1 MLSFFY
7 FLGVTLDAAAR
18 VFKKAGVE
26 RERRKRGDK
35 KKTGQAGLP
44 GPS

>member
-35 KKTGQAGLP
+35 KTGQAGLP